1 MKKLWLTYAWKDNED
16 LDIDF
21 IVKELDKQDIDLK
34 FDRRNLVP
42 GQRLWSQ
49 IGGHITDPD
58 QCDAWGIVLTANS
71 LRSEACVEELSYALD
86 RALKSGEEG
95 FPVFALLHGISPS
108 QLPPALKIRL
118 CIALEN
124 NDWTE
129 KVVAAVNRTAP
140 GFIPKEDLSK
150 FIISEHIIKPGDY
163 CLEIRPRFDRIS
175 PFMIGVKL
183 EEKESKKIK
192 KCWPGSAGRVPTT
205 VMMQGV
211 SPGKGTLPDGSEWWI
226 WEHDNEINSTSSS
239 YLFYEERPTCLWIG
253 HPKKPEF
260 INLLSDSPASEIS
273 SKPS

>member
-124 NDWTE
+124 NDWA
-129 KVVAAVNRTAP
+129 KQVVSAVNKAAP
-140 GFIPKEDLSK
+140 GFTPLTSLSN
-150 FIISEHIIKPGDY
+150 FIISEHITKNGF
-163 CLEIRPRFDRIS
+163 CLEIKPRFDRIS
-175 PFMIGVKL
+175 PFMVAVKL
-183 EEKESKKIK
+183 DEKEENKIT
-192 KCWPGSAGRVPTT
+192 KCWPGPAGNIPYS
-205 VMMQGV
+205 VMMQ
-211 SPGKGTLPDGSEWWI
+211 SSNGKATMADGSEWWA
-226 WEHDNEINSTSSS
+226 WQCNNEANSTSSY
-239 YLFYEERPTCLWIG
+239 YLFYENRPTYLWFG
-253 HPKKPEF
+253 HPKKMEF
-260 INLLSDSPASEIS
+260 CDLSKKDL
-273 SKPS
+273 